1 MKIIP
6 EYKFSIGKIIELCNN
21 WPFKRIEKPKP
32 PKQTT
37 ADRIRAMSDEE
48 FAKFLYE
55 TETQYAPCDLG
66 IEDTWLE
73 WLQQEVE

>member
-1 MKIIP
+1 MDYTKCKSCGNSRNLICSYC
-6 EYKFSIGKIIELCNN
+6 EENDRYRK
-21 WPFKRIEKPKP
+21 
-32 PKQTT
+32 TT
-37 ADRIRAMSDEE
+37 NADRIREMSDNEL
-48 FAKFLYE
+48 AGFLYE